1 MTQINRLSQIT
12 EVADNDILP
21 IWDYDSKRTRGVLA
35 SKIKSYATD
44 NEIVNAKIVND
55 HLILITKQGDEI
67 DAGELP
73 TSSGIDVENDGV
85 DVGEFSTLNFG
96 SGLNVEP
103 SLTRG
108 VAATVTAIPSIPPNV
123 LLDVAQYGDMNSSD
137 WIALGNIAYSFENAK
152 LSELS
157 NSPANIYDYSNDP
170 ERVFSVIHGV
180 QTINTYDGKDYITRT
195 FYINEGD
202 RPKGYT
208 KEGYLENQ
216 TFNNATWQPITG
228 LIVYKERPT
237 GGDQAVPS
245 AFLRLG
251 GGIKAVFSG
260 EETEIVAV
268 APFSDVVEIY
278 ENKVVTDPED
288 NRTYVYESSDVGDD
302 HEFWLN
308 LDASDVVDGYTIT
321 INVAPLSRSS
331 LTIYTGKDKQK
342 FSSIIPSSTI
352 VFKKLP
358 GGTKFTPF
366 KSGGTSFCQLAS
378 VYCNLSIDEWKD
390 LPINS
395 YFVTKGT
402 FAGFG
407 DDVDGKQGQLFAELI
422 NTDIAGNEN
431 ALIDHRYTIQSDD
444 PTING
449 RVYQKVCRV
458 KSEFANAPLVRISG
472 YGDPADGF
480 VMKSGKQIHVTEN
493 ATIRLDGDMTSTFSG
508 AEHNIIQPGDS
519 HIIIGSN
526 QVPLDIQF
534 RNDGG
539 DVTLQRAGT
548 THTFAYEDNT
558 IEQILAGDNI
568 AIDDSNPRF
577 PKITATGGGG
587 GGEDPSKG
595 FTLNDNAKIRFVD
608 TSGMLL
614 QYDGGTHTL
623 LDFAYDGASAT
634 YFTQFGAITTEF
646 QIKTKNRPSVSE
658 NVGGFW
664 TVAYDEENHIPI
676 TEWERSTQTRIIA
689 EDELY
694 KYIDFIF
701 EPLGEGHVSHLE
713 IPARTT
719 WEKKFYIPGVN
730 EDKQYKL
737 PNIDHWRMSFTIPK
751 DDLAATE
758 NHKLR
763 LTSSDGLTNFD
774 QDGHDVITALRGKRW
789 VAFWA
794 RPKESAPSGWAG
806 YVMKFSP
813 DDESDFIPYSTYQA
827 QGDVAY
833 TGIPSNQETRI
844 IDGVG
849 YIEIDRQSPV
859 VTSDDSTDSLVLIQI
874 NAAETDSSLATVRK
888 VSQGTLASGFSLCQD
903 GTAKNTQIIQI
914 ASGTYT
920 LEQMSFAVTASVGD
934 GVYVG
939 EDGKLTLTVTDFQ
952 AGWVIDG
959 GVVIDID
966 IYNRNVNN
974 STVDTFD
981 VLTTRVLKVHE
992 GPDAPETFTQVAID
1006 GNKNTNIHAVGDTH
1020 YYRKDPETGD
1030 LTEIYQIDS
1039 TNRFVVKTKI
1049 KTPVITNLS
1058 SGSTNSN
1065 SENSAY
1071 IDLSKENKVNIGA
1084 YESVNITVAGEKIRF
1099 GQGAISF
1106 DDIGDGYIR
1115 NLGFMSRN
1123 SSNDNNSITLGDGS
1137 NTYKSNTHTFRDNLN
1152 NEELVNFTTEGQN
1165 LKNKN
1170 LKHVRHVVGNT
1181 PTSMFVAN
1189 VGLIKRDDGDN
1200 NKDVIDFSTD
1210 SINIK
1215 SKKVEFNDDTGARRL
1230 TIENHK
1236 ADWHSCQLNNVADG
1250 VADNDAATVG
1260 QLNAVGGGGI
1270 PYLRKFDSQGGTI
1283 YAHSYPEGRVQAWI
1297 NYKGNGSSDVSIDS
1311 MRPISEGQTG
1321 QMYDM
1326 IALDNQSQNVCKLRL
1341 FYENSGQ
1348 TVLRIMPG
1356 EVVQCWTSREFKR
1369 WKWQFGTES
1378 SPTGSTSLAIEENND
1393 EIITPN
1399 KGEQFQLIDPEKTAS
1414 YGNANKNVTY
1424 FAPSVGTQSET
1435 LLSKLDYGKV
1445 FAIHE
1450 EVNTTKLIMFIH
1462 ESLVAEI
1469 YNRDLT
1475 DVNELTML
1483 FTGNSRGRLGKSN
1496 QTAAAQ
1502 FAINWNGELIP
1513 ADDDP
1518 NEPNPT
1524 HWVAPDDS
1532 VTETWSNSVKSVC
1545 YSSGILANRGSAM
1558 LKRGDVIYSKPDSVT
1573 HDDDAITETPKHMSR
1588 SLSDSGETATI
1599 VYDDNSEFF
1608 VMPIIAGGGTFN
1620 VMKLF
1625 QLFMGRKSQ
1634 YVEEWGS
1641 LKFDQSS
1648 DCIGTILKIA
1658 YDAAIAEEEKEE
1670 QTQND
1675 ELMEGLA
1682 SGVIYAKTVT
1692 VG

>member
-21 IWDYDSKRTRGVLA
+21 IWDYDAKRTRGVLA
-35 SKIKSYATD
+35 STIKSYATD

-449 RVYQKVCRV
+449 RIYQKTCRV
-458 KSEFANAPLVRISG
+458 KSEFATAPLRRISS

-634 YFTQFGAITTEF
+634 YFTQFGASTTEF

-763 LTSSDGLTNFD
+763 LTSADGLTSFD
-774 QDGHDVITALRGKRW
+774 QDGKDVITALRGKRW

-903 GTAKNTQIIQI
+903 GTAKDTQIIQI

-920 LEQMSFAVTASVGD
+920 LEQMSFAVPASVGD

-939 EDGKLTLTVTDFQ
+939 EDGKLTLTITDFQ

-1020 YYRKDPETGD
+1020 YYRKDPSSGD
-1030 LTEIYQIDS
+1030 LTEIYQID
-1039 TNRFVVKTKI
+1039 NADRFIVKTKI
-1049 KTPVITNLS
+1049 KVPVITNPSNGTTNSATDGASYFDLS
-1058 SGSTNSN
+1058 TSNTMKVGAKDEIKLSVDGSTIISCKPDQISANSKK
-1065 SENSAY
+1065 
-1071 IDLSKENKVNIGA
+1071 L
-1084 YESVNITVAGEKIRF
+1084 T
-1099 GQGAISF
+1099 
-1106 DDIGDGYIR
+1106 
-1115 NLGFMSRN
+1115 NLA
-1123 SSNDNNSITLGDGS
+1123 DGS
-1137 NTYKSNTHTFRDNLN
+1137 
-1152 NEELVNFTTEGQN
+1152 
-1165 LKNKN
+1165 
-1170 LKHVRHVVGNT
+1170 
-1181 PTSMFVAN
+1181 
-1189 VGLIKRDDGDN
+1189 
-1200 NKDVIDFSTD
+1200 
-1210 SINIK
+1210 
-1215 SKKVEFNDDTGARRL
+1215 DDT
-1230 TIENHK
+1230 
-1236 ADWHSCQLNNVADG
+1236 
-1250 VADNDAATVG
+1250 DAATVG
-1260 QLNAVGGGGI
+1260 QLNSLGGI
-1270 PYLRKFDSQGGTI
+1270 PYLRKFDSQGGNI
-1283 YAHSYPEGRVQAWI
+1283 YAHSYPEGRVQSWI
-1297 NYKGNGSSDVSIDS
+1297 NYKGNGSTDVSIDS
-1311 MRPISEGQTG
+1311 MRPIPEGQTG

-1341 FYENSGQ
+1341 FYENSGT

-1369 WKWQFGTES
+1369 WKWQYGTETS
-1378 SPTGSTSLAIEENND
+1378 IAGSTSLAIEENND

-1545 YSSGILANRGSAM
+1545 YSSGVLANRGSAM

-1573 HDDDAITETPKHMSR
+1573 HDDDAITEIPKHISR
-1588 SLSDSGETATI
+1588 TLSDSGETATI